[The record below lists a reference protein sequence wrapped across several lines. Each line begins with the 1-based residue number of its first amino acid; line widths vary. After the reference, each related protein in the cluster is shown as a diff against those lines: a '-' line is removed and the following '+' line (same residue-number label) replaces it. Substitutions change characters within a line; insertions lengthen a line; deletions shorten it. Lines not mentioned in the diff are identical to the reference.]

1 MTRSGR
7 LARRAWLVC
16 GALCA
21 ATLLPFMADWDMMG
35 AGYAWITIVGFAAL
49 AAGVTAFVL
58 HRRARWD
65 ADLITGTHELI
76 AEWTVPEAL
85 WRRVSGRQF
94 EQQTLAKRGLLLI
107 VWFWCIVIGAGFVIA
122 DPGDGW
128 SVAAVM
134 GLVMVVTAAAAAWFP
149 RLRGRRLAAAPHRVA
164 VARTRVRLGD
174 EWHSWGAP
182 GSRLRSARLVSED
195 GDHWLD
201 VRYSYL
207 SRAGV
212 MTERVLLPVP
222 VEASAD
228 AGRVV
233 SIWLPGEGKQV

>member
-1 MTRSGR
+1 M
-7 LARRAWLVC
+7 
-16 GALCA
+16 
-21 ATLLPFMADWDMMG
+21 LLPFIADWDMMG
-35 AGYAWITIVGFAAL
+35 GGYAWITIVGFAAV
-49 AAGVTAFVL
+49 AAGVTAVVL

-85 WRRVSGRQF
+85 WQRVTSRQF
-94 EQQTLAKRGLLLI
+94 EQQTLVKRGLLLI
-107 VWFWCIVIGAGFVIA
+107 VWFWCIVIGVGFVIA
-122 DPGDGW
+122 DPEDGW
-128 SVAAVM
+128 AVAAVM

-149 RLRGRRLAAAPHRVA
+149 RLRGRRLAAVPHRVA

-207 SRAGV
+207 SRTGV